1 MPQKS
6 INRNYQRLTVHLANF
21 KKEKHF
27 PTTYTFNN
35 VRSEGEARETIRII
49 IGNSTASDEDLARR
63 IHKAYY
69 NGEPFVFK
77 TERTDE
83 TQNGWI
89 IK

>member
-1 MPQKS
+1 MSQKS
-6 INRNYQRLTVHLANF
+6 INRNYQRLTVHMINF

-27 PTTYTFNN
+27 PTTHTYDN
-35 VRSEGEARETIRII
+35 VQNENEAREIIRIM
-49 IGNSTASDEDLARR
+49 IGNLAVSDEDLARR

-77 TERTDE
+77 TERNEE

>member
-1 MPQKS
+1 MSQKS
-6 INRNYQRLTVHLANF
+6 INRNYHRLTVHLTNF

-27 PTTYTFNN
+27 QTTHTFND
-35 VRSEGEARETIRII
+35 VRSEGEARETIRIML
-49 IGNSTASDEDLARR
+49 GGSDADLANR

-69 NGEPFVFK
+69 NGELFIFR
-77 TERTDE
+77 TERDNE